1 MFTLVYTG
9 MTMAR
14 EGIPS
19 VTVLVV
25 YVVIYVGCFYGLW
38 LAVVV
43 DMDVYTFMYGLILSL
58 LLVTM
63 RLIC

>member
-1 MFTLVYTG
+1 
-9 MTMAR
+9 
-14 EGIPS
+14 
-19 VTVLVV
+19 VV
-25 YVVIYVGCFYGLW
+25 GYVVCFYGLW